1 MDIPEKLA
9 ILGTQDARRR
19 QTQHNM
25 CQTPLHASNV
35 KKDTSPPQATGGKER
50 LKHRFYLEIVVNI
63 TTRKS
68 ECKDT

>member
-35 KKDTSPPQATGGKER
+35 NKTQATGGKER
-50 LKHRFYLEIVVNI
+50 LEHRFYVEIVVDM
-63 TTRKS
+63 TTQKS
-68 ECKDT
+68 ECKDTL

>member
-35 KKDTSPPQATGGKER
+35 KKDTSPPQATGGKE
-50 LKHRFYLEIVVNI
+50 
-63 TTRKS
+63 
-68 ECKDT
+68 